1 MFHASVKHVTRGFG
15 PDSAAGTSAAED
27 VCLAPACGRVPRMM
41 GVATVG
47 G

>member
-1 MFHASVKHVTRGFG
+1 MFHTSVKRITRDFS

-27 VCLAPACGRVPRMM
+27 VPPAPACGRVPRMM